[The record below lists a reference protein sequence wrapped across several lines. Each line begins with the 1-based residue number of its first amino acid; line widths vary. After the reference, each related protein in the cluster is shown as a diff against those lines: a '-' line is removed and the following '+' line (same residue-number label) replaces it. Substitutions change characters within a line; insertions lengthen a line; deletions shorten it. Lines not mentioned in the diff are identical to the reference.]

1 MLENSPADLRQ
12 LESAELALR
21 TTWVLGFFFSFFF
34 FTPFVLHSRYQWFL
48 NLFSL

>member
-1 MLENSPADLRQ
+1 

-34 FTPFVLHSRYQWFL
+34 LLHLFFTLAINGF
-48 NLFSL
+48 